1 MLYQVRED
9 DKKSDIDSKYYIG
22 VTQDGLARITRD
34 TPDDVIGIVTEGLI
48 VCLGIVLY
56 GTIEVSLIHYDG
68 TISLSEL
75 QQEFTKVMP
84 NKWEIWR
91 NSTYKESAEHRD
103 ALIKVIQ
110 ENKLTQVQ
118 PTLRISN
125 KITDD
130 GASFYIKKINNG
142 EYIARPGL
150 PKEMIKYAEDINLRH
165 CINMINH
172 MCGDTYVDEQYSGTS
187 FNVLPKVSYNYYLNE
202 TILNTIYQKAKDDY
216 NLESLTPNQESIISS
231 KWRSLISDYQRLV
244 GECLDGEV
252 TSD

>member
-1 MLYQVRED
+1 M
-9 DKKSDIDSKYYIG
+9 
-22 VTQDGLARITRD
+22 
-34 TPDDVIGIVTEGLI
+34 
-48 VCLGIVLY
+48 Y

-68 TISLSEL
+68 TISLNEL

-202 TILNTIYQKAKDDY
+202 TILNTYIKKLKMITIL
-216 NLESLTPNQESIISS
+216 NL
-231 KWRSLISDYQRLV
+231 
-244 GECLDGEV
+244 
-252 TSD
+252 